1 VPRKISTE
9 EEIFGDPSDWIDTW
23 ILECTQQPVAPG
35 YTLIWDLYESFKKF
49 VTEQWDDV
57 SPPNFVYFSKQKF
70 AVLLTEKGIL
80 QAHKTSFEPT
90 MVAGVSSL
98 AALRRIV
105 LK

>member
-1 VPRKISTE
+1 MPRKISTE

-23 ILECTQQPVAPG
+23 ILECTH
-35 YTLIWDLYESFKKF
+35 ESFKKF